1 MRSPS
6 VDPKDCSNVSEKPP
20 DTLDPRESGQGLSLG
35 DGMQV
40 DAIVENKIAHDNNY
54 VESKARFD
62 GTIAA
67 RNDGVAAMEVGVT
80 LGLGSGGSTL
90 SYAAMVSG
98 KAKVPDVSNSLAMDF
113 DLSTVAKSAVST
125 QKSVTVIPLVVGDDR
140 NLGDNQVVL
149 GEWVQA
155 ASKKVDDLARL
166 VQERPDPGKAS
177 DATGLPSTKPNHSV
191 ILRGLVDAVVSV
203 EHGVTESHWAR
214 CMVDEFRA
222 ATGPGNVLIISS
234 TQVVRNQIRWERMLE
249 QASGSTRLSPLLIH
263 LMRLLGRSW
272 TVRIIFVPW
281 EGNMVAGGMTKFVR
295 QEDLICH
302 RFLSP
307 PDEILSMLHND
318 VSD

>member
-113 DLSTVAKSAVST
+113 DVVVEEADYVINHSGDFPSIKFSEKLSTVAKSAVST

-203 EHGVTESHWAR
+203 EHGVTESHW
-214 CMVDEFRA
+214 V
-222 ATGPGNVLIISS
+222 S
-234 TQVVRNQIRWERMLE
+234 
-249 QASGSTRLSPLLIH
+249 RL
-263 LMRLLGRSW
+263 
-272 TVRIIFVPW
+272 
-281 EGNMVAGGMTKFVR
+281 
-295 QEDLICH
+295 
-302 RFLSP
+302 FLF
-307 PDEILSMLHND
+307 IYLF
-318 VSD
+318 